1 MDKTTEYNDLD
12 IDQLNEETE
21 TELDTEHIETEEVEN
36 EDDEVAKLRSEN
48 KKLVEIIKRRK
59 EREAQAPQEQ
69 KQTITIKQTN
79 NAISREEAI
88 LFAQGY
94 TEEDVDH
101 LNLVAKGAG
110 LSLKDAK
117 DHPLFV
123 SYMEKQDME
132 KKARKASMGTSKG
145 SSAVK
150 KPDLSKLSD
159 DEHKDIWFKTLG
171 INQ

>member
-12 IDQLNEETE
+12 IDQLNEEAE
-21 TELDTEHIETEEVEN
+21 TELDTEHIETEEAES

-59 EREAQAPQEQ
+59 EREAQAPQET
-69 KQTITIKQTN
+69 KQTINKTN
-79 NAISREEAI
+79 NTISRDEAI
-88 LFAQGY
+88 LFAQGFS
-94 TEEDVDH
+94 EEDVDH

-117 DHPLFV
+117 EHPLFV

-132 KKARKASMGTSKG
+132 KKARKASMGASKG
-145 SSAVK
+145 SSATK
-150 KPDLSKLSD
+150 KVDLSNLSEE
-159 DEHKDIWFKTLG
+159 EHKAIWFKTLG